1 MPEETQSFTS
11 DVPAVVADNLTM
23 VYGAGEARVVALD
36 DVSVAF
42 GAGLLSAIMGPSG
55 SGKSTLLHCLAGL
68 DEPTSGRVRIAGV
81 DVTDLGDD
89 DLTRFRRDHVGFVF
103 QSFNLLPML
112 TARDNITVAL
122 DIAGRKAD
130 QPWLDGVIDAL
141 GIRDRLEHIP
151 AEMSGGQQQR
161 VACARALAGR
171 PDVLFCDEP
180 TGNLDSRSGA
190 EVLEILVDAAH
201 RLGRTVVMV
210 THDPLAAARADR
222 VVFLGDGRLRDELLA
237 PTAASVIDRMAKLE
251 ALVP

>member
-1 MPEETQSFTS
+1 MPDQITPFAP
-11 DVPAVVADNLTM
+11 DVAAVVADNLTM
-23 VYGAGEARVVALD
+23 VYGSGEARVVALD

-42 GAGLLSAIMGPSG
+42 EAGRFSAIMGPSG

-68 DEPTSGRVRIAGV
+68 DEPTSGTVRIAGT
-81 DVTDLGDD
+81 DVTALGDD

-122 DIAGRKAD
+122 DIAGRKPD
-130 QPWLDGVIDAL
+130 QEWLDGVIDAL

-180 TGNLDSRSGA
+180 TGNLDSKSGA
-190 EVLEILVDAAH
+190 EVLDILADAVH

-210 THDPLAAARADR
+210 THDPSAAARADR
-222 VVFLGDGRLRDELLA
+222 VVFLGDGRLRDELDA

>member
-1 MPEETQSFTS
+1 MPDQTTPVTS
-11 DVPAVVADNLTM
+11 NAPAVVAENLTM
-23 VYGAGEARVVALD
+23 VYGTGEARVVALD

-42 GAGLLSAIMGPSG
+42 EAGLFSAIMGPSG

-81 DVTDLGDD
+81 DLTDLGDD

-122 DIAGRKAD
+122 DIAGRRPD
-130 QPWLDGVIDAL
+130 RPWLDGIIDAL

-180 TGNLDSRSGA
+180 TGNLDSKSGA
-190 EVLEILVDAAH
+190 EVLDILVDAAH

-210 THDPLAAARADR
+210 THDPSAAARADR

-237 PTAASVIDRMAKLE
+237 PTALRVIDRMAKLE

>member
-1 MPEETQSFTS
+1 MPDQTTPFAS

-23 VYGAGEARVVALD
+23 VYGTGEARVVALD

-42 GAGLLSAIMGPSG
+42 EAGLFSAIMGPSG

-122 DIAGRKAD
+122 DIAGRKPD
-130 QPWLDGVIDAL
+130 QPWLDGIIDAL

-180 TGNLDSRSGA
+180 TGNLDSKSGA
-190 EVLEILVDAAH
+190 EVLDILVDAAH

-210 THDPLAAARADR
+210 THDPSAAARADR
-222 VVFLGDGRLRDELLA
+222 VVFLGDGRLRDELVA
-237 PTAASVIDRMAKLE
+237 PTAVTVIERMAKLE

>member
-1 MPEETQSFTS
+1 MPDQTTPVTS
-11 DVPAVVADNLTM
+11 NAPAVVAENLTM
-23 VYGAGEARVVALD
+23 VYGTGEARVVALD

-42 GAGLLSAIMGPSG
+42 EAGLFSAIMGPSG

-81 DVTDLGDD
+81 DLTDLGDD

-122 DIAGRKAD
+122 DIAGRRPD
-130 QPWLDGVIDAL
+130 RPWLDGIIDAL

-151 AEMSGGQQQR
+151 AEMSGGQPQR

-180 TGNLDSRSGA
+180 TGNLDSKSGA
-190 EVLEILVDAAH
+190 EVLDILVDAAH

-210 THDPLAAARADR
+210 THDPSAAARADR

-237 PTAASVIDRMAKLE
+237 PTALRVIDRMAKLE